1 VNPGTAIRQTG
12 QLADARLEGHRH
24 RLTQGGEPTFTAS
37 DPTAPEWNTA
47 ALGPLKLQRARTLA
61 RKLVVSL
68 LPGAVPLKSY
78 GKLYPGEL
86 LPRWWIGL
94 HSLADGNP
102 LWSQPDLL
110 LLHQAPPSPPNP
122 DAPERLLRRLA
133 QHLRIPRA
141 PFPAFQDVADFI
153 RHAEAAGE
161 THSRPRYSRIT
172 GAFELQPP
180 WTPEEAAKWRRFH
193 QPAAWVLP
201 LTYHDGQWVTQSW
214 NLPGG
219 QDLILLPGDSPAGL
233 RLPLDRLPP
242 TTLRCA
248 ITAEIAA
255 GELLLFLPPLP
266 SLEAFQNLVHA
277 LEHLAAAGEVP
288 PIVLEGYPPPRDA
301 RLVTLGLTADPG
313 VIEINLPP
321 CDRFDKLSELATRLY
336 PAAHECDLRGFKFR
350 HNGRRIGTGGG
361 AHILLGGPDLEDN
374 PFLKCPH
381 LLSSFIRFIQ
391 HHPALSYAFTGLFAG
406 PSCQAPRVDESLP
419 DLPGELELT
428 LRALESMP
436 TPADPVL
443 IDSMLRNLLLDWNG
457 NTHRA
462 EICVDKFHNPHLP
475 NGRLGLAEFRAIEM
489 MPDAS
494 MFLAVNALFRALA
507 ACFAESPFTHPLI
520 NWGSALHDRFALP
533 WFLERDLAD
542 VIAFLRKKDFPIEA
556 EQFEPHFEYRFP
568 TLHQWDSAGASGA
581 LRHALEFWPV
591 MGERPGPHGATT
603 RPVDASTDRLQITL
617 TRRDKAPLPLISV
630 NNVHVPLPV
639 QPDGNAVGAVRF
651 RLFDNPD
658 GLQPHIRSHCPLT
671 FEIID
676 PSTRL
681 VTHAFQYL
689 HWKPGPNPYEGY
701 PLTDDEAQERV
712 RERVIRR
719 PDLEGRSASFREP
732 EPRPDTPFTL
742 DLRSC

>member
-1 VNPGTAIRQTG
+1 
-12 QLADARLEGHRH
+12 
-24 RLTQGGEPTFTAS
+24 
-37 DPTAPEWNTA
+37 
-47 ALGPLKLQRARTLA
+47 
-61 RKLVVSL
+61 
-68 LPGAVPLKSY
+68 
-78 GKLYPGEL
+78 
-86 LPRWWIGL
+86 
-94 HSLADGNP
+94 
-102 LWSQPDLL
+102 
-110 LLHQAPPSPPNP
+110 
-122 DAPERLLRRLA
+122 
-133 QHLRIPRA
+133 
-141 PFPAFQDVADFI
+141 
-153 RHAEAAGE
+153 
-161 THSRPRYSRIT
+161 
-172 GAFELQPP
+172 
-180 WTPEEAAKWRRFH
+180 
-193 QPAAWVLP
+193 
-201 LTYHDGQWVTQSW
+201 
-214 NLPGG
+214 
-219 QDLILLPGDSPAGL
+219 
-233 RLPLDRLPP
+233 
-242 TTLRCA
+242 
-248 ITAEIAA
+248 
-255 GELLLFLPPLP
+255 
-266 SLEAFQNLVHA
+266 
-277 LEHLAAAGEVP
+277 
-288 PIVLEGYPPPRDA
+288 
-301 RLVTLGLTADPG
+301 
-313 VIEINLPP
+313 
-321 CDRFDKLSELATRLY
+321 
-336 PAAHECDLRGFKFR
+336 
-350 HNGRRIGTGGG
+350 
-361 AHILLGGPDLEDN
+361 
-374 PFLKCPH
+374 
-381 LLSSFIRFIQ
+381 
-391 HHPALSYAFTGLFAG
+391 
-406 PSCQAPRVDESLP
+406 
-419 DLPGELELT
+419 
-428 LRALESMP
+428 MP

-712 RERVIRR
+712 RERVILR
-719 PDLEGRSASFREP
+719 PDHEGRRATFREP